1 MRNTLGARP
10 AGSGRNRW
18 PILLVA
24 VVTLLVLGWKLLGQ
38 AAPEVRLGQPLKGLG
53 QSTPV
58 AVEIFD
64 EHHRIKRL
72 AVEVE
77 QNGRIFT
84 VLDSTLPRPPWWK
97 FWSRGGENRAE
108 VTVYAGRKEIPE
120 LTEGRATLR
129 VVATNDSWGRF
140 FRGGRSVFSLQVP
153 VRFNPPRVQ
162 VLSFPH
168 YINLGG
174 SEVVVFRVS
183 PGTVDSGVAVGDYFF
198 PSWPVRE
205 SLPETRFCL
214 FAYPFDVDPQTPAR
228 IVARDEVGNETRAE
242 FTYRVFPKVFP
253 KDTITLT
260 DDFMAHV
267 VPPILSQTPDL
278 PDQGDLLQNFLMIN
292 GRLREINAQQLV
304 AFSKETH
311 PRFLWEQPFLQLR
324 DSKVE
329 ASFAD
334 HRTYLYNGQPVDHQ
348 VHLGYDLAVTEQIP
362 VAAANDGVVVH
373 AGWLGIYGNAI
384 VLDHGCGLQTLY
396 AHLSSCDV
404 KPGEEVKRGQVM
416 GRSGQT
422 GLAAGDHV
430 HFTTL
435 LAGIPVNPI
444 EWWDPHWIRD
454 RIEQKLAPYR

>member
-1 MRNTLGARP
+1 LGARP
-10 AGSGRNRW
+10 AGGGRSRW
-18 PILLVA
+18 TILGLFVA
-24 VVTLLVLGWKLLGQ
+24 TLLVLGWKIFSQ
-38 AAPEVRLGQPLKGLG
+38 AAPEVRLAQPLKGLG

-58 AVEIFD
+58 AIEVADARHAIR
-64 EHHRIKRL
+64 RIL
-72 AVEVE
+72 VQVE
-77 QNGRIFT
+77 QGGRSFT
-84 VLDSTLPRPPWWK
+84 VLDSTLPRAPWWK

-108 VTVYAGRKEIPE
+108 ITVHAGRKEIPA

-140 FRGGRSVFSLQVP
+140 FRGGRAVFELELP
-153 VRFNPPRVQ
+153 VRFDPPRVQ

-168 YINLGG
+168 YVNLGG
-174 SEVVVFRVS
+174 SELIVFRVS
-183 PGTVDSGVAVGDYFF
+183 PGTVESGVQVGDNHFF

-205 SLPETRFCL
+205 DLPETRLCL
-214 FAYPFDVDPQTPAR
+214 FAFPYNISPQAPAR
-228 IVARDEVGNETRAE
+228 IVARDDVGNETRAE
-242 FTYRVFPKVFP
+242 FAYRVFPKVFP
-253 KDTITLT
+253 EDTITLT
-260 DDFMAHV
+260 DEFMSRV

-278 PDQGDLLQNFLMIN
+278 QDQGDLLKNFLMIN
-292 GRLREINAQQLV
+292 GRLRETNAQQLA
-304 AFSKETH
+304 AFSRQTS
-311 PRFLWEQPFLQLR
+311 PRFLWKQPFIQLR
-324 DSKVE
+324 DSKVQ

-334 HRTYLYNGQPVDHQ
+334 RRTYLYNGQAVDHQ
-348 VHLGYDLAVTEQIP
+348 DHLGFDLAVTQQIP
-362 VAAANDGVVVH
+362 IVASNDGVVVH

-396 AHLSSCDV
+396 AHLSSIDV
-404 KPGEEVKRGQVM
+404 KPADEVKRGQAM

-422 GLAAGDHV
+422 GLAAGDHL